1 MTCKQ
6 SLCLRWRSRASWEL
20 QSTSVGLRALFS
32 LSRDTCWVSPAVHS
46 CILYPSVFSCLWLE
60 SAPLR
65 RCPRSAR
72 WASSGSRT
80 PRGSCGAS
88 SPCFRRW
95 TAQSKVREQLGSAKP
110 LAHSSPRDRR
120 ALTPQ
125 TQPPAAGAWSHRRGY
140 GPDTPAGPPYCAGA
154 SKPAGEITAVLL
166 TRAAKTILYFL
177 QKLCLPEYFCKN
189 YSKTVN
195 TFTE

>member
-1 MTCKQ
+1 MKCKQ
-6 SLCLRWRSRASWEL
+6 SLCLRW
-20 QSTSVGLRALFS
+20 QSKLGFVVLCGFECYS
-32 LSRDTCWVSPAVHS
+32 LYPRDTCSGVHS
-46 CILYPSVFSCLWLE
+46 CILYPSFFSCLWLE

-88 SPCFRRW
+88 SPCFRRR
-95 TAQSKVREQLGSAKP
+95 TAQSMVRERPGSAKP

-125 TQPPAAGAWSHRRGY
+125 TQAPAAGPWSHRRGY
-140 GPDTPAGPPYCAGA
+140 GPDTPHGPPYCAA
-154 SKPAGEITAVLL
+154 TSKPGGQISNIL
-166 TRAAKTILYFL
+166 TEWLCVVI
-177 QKLCLPEYFCKN
+177 KLCHCN
-189 YSKTVN
+189 
-195 TFTE
+195 